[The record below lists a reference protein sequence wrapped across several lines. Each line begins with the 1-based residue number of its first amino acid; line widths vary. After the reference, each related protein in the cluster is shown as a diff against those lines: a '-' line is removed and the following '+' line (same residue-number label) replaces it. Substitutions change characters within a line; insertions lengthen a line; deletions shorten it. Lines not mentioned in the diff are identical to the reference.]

1 MQQRGETDFTLFH
14 LSVAVPGL
22 EPRLREPE
30 SRVLPLH
37 HTAEKTVC
45 CPTETRTQ
53 SNRTKIWCATITPW
67 GNVLINILNNY
78 FIAVVI
84 GFEPIIYPRPW
95 AILRVNDN
103 FFIHYKQIII
113 KSITV

>member
-1 MQQRGETDFTLFH
+1 MLKKEGKLRKTFMKATIGQKKQPVNTDCL
-14 LSVAVPGL
+14 LLIVAVPGL

-37 HTAEKTVC
+37 HTAEKKC

-67 GNVLINILNNY
+67 GNQ
-78 FIAVVI
+78 
-84 GFEPIIYPRPW
+84 PIR
-95 AILRVNDN
+95 LV
-103 FFIHYKQIII
+103 
-113 KSITV
+113 